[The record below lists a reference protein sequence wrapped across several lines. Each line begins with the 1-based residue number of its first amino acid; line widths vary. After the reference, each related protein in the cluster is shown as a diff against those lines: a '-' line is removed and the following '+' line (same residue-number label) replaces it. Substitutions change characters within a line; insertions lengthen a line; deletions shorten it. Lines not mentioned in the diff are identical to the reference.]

1 MSEKFN
7 PENYTLTKDH
17 LVRDH
22 RGDMT
27 TIKSTTSIT
36 ADENAENN
44 DIVSLAEN
52 EYLKVS
58 FESAIESAIHLDG
71 DQDEYIYELFANYT
85 KIEFKRDLNRKPLT
99 YHEIKMLNML
109 INQLQR
115 TIIDMIKTYRENIKH
130 IDGKI

>member
-58 FESAIESAIHLDG
+58 FEAAIESAIHLDG
-71 DQDEYIYELFANYT
+71 DQDEYIYELFADYT

-115 TIIDMIKTYRENIKH
+115 TIIDMIKTYRENIRR
-130 IDGKI
+130 IDGNI